1 MKKLLLVVGLVVFL
15 LPTFASADEVAL
27 RCIVLNFEVECSNK
41 KWSDKKCKKKSNDWI
56 DDAYKEMLKSHAWVL
71 DLNKS
76 KVYYQSY
83 KEWPYDIIFNT
94 SEEVSFIDSRGH
106 EGNVS
111 YTTGKYTYSMTSDD
125 RRFEGFG
132 QGTCEEK
139 SRKQTL
145 DPFEAKQQLC
155 GKLGF
160 PIGSQEN
167 GNCVLKIF
175 EIESNLKQKEESSGG
190 QLTEADKLI
199 RQQRLNQ
206 SLLLMQQGLNLMNP
220 QPKLSCRNTLTG
232 WACY

>member
-1 MKKLLLVVGLVVFL
+1 MNKRIVISKGAPRGVFFVSTFLSVSGIVIEMKKLLLVVGLVVFL

-111 YTTGKYTYSMTSDD
+111 YTTG
-125 RRFEGFG
+125 
-132 QGTCEEK
+132 
-139 SRKQTL
+139 
-145 DPFEAKQQLC
+145 
-155 GKLGF
+155 
-160 PIGSQEN
+160 
-167 GNCVLKIF
+167 
-175 EIESNLKQKEESSGG
+175 
-190 QLTEADKLI
+190 
-199 RQQRLNQ
+199 
-206 SLLLMQQGLNLMNP
+206 
-220 QPKLSCRNTLTG
+220 
-232 WACY
+232 